1 MNKYLEAVYCV
12 LWGFVQLKDN
22 KVLEIEIIHS
32 PFLSGT
38 VLFPHIPLHKLTNI
52 KQTTVLRSSMDQFY
66 RDAVQWSL
74 H

>member
-1 MNKYLEAVYCV
+1 MNNYVEAVYCV

-38 VLFPHIPLHKLTNI
+38 LLPLHKLTNI